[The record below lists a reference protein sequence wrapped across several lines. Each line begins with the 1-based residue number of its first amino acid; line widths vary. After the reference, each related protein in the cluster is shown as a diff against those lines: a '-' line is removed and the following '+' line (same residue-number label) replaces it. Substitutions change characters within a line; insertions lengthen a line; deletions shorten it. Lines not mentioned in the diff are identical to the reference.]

1 MKMKKWITLFI
12 GMIMITSILGGCG
25 SKAPETETTEKKE
38 ADTNL
43 TASGMPIVKEPI
55 TVKFFAP
62 KRFAS
67 QNLNDIMLWNEY
79 EKMTNINVE
88 WNDVIREQLVEKK
101 NIILASGD
109 YPDVFYGSRFT
120 SSDLQKYGQQGVFV
134 KLNDLIENHAPNIK
148 RILDQNPEIKKAM
161 TMPDG
166 NIYAIPT
173 ITDPSF
179 TAMRSGTF
187 MWYKQE
193 WLDKLG
199 VSMPKTTEELY
210 NFLKQV
216 KEKDPNAVPIGG
228 SGIDTLISHIK
239 GSWGLGNR
247 GASHPNVDVDPKT
260 GELRFIPVA
269 PEYKE
274 MLQYIQK
281 LYSEGLLYKDTFS
294 ANTDQAIANGIEGKY
309 VVHPGYNPEAMFKQK
324 GYIGGL
330 TLTGPHGDQLYANV
344 GATVGSSGQFVIT
357 SNNKYPEATMRWVD
371 YLYSDEGAKMFF
383 MGFENVTYKKTA
395 DDQYEFV
402 DEIKNNPKGLTQD
415 QAVAQYL
422 TWPGGGYPGILK
434 QQFFKGSEGM
444 PSSIE
449 AVKIVES
456 QFPEEVWA
464 PFVYTQEE
472 TDKMSALKADIETYV
487 TEMQAKFITG
497 NVPFTQW
504 DNYTA
509 TLQKMGLD
517 EYMEI
522 YKAAYERYKK

>member
-1 MKMKKWITLFI
+1 MKMKKWFTLMI
-12 GMIMITSILGGCG
+12 GMIMITSLLGGCS
-25 SKAPETETTEKKE
+25 SKAPEAETAEKKE
-38 ADTNL
+38 TSTNL
-43 TASGMPIVKEPI
+43 TESGMPIVKEPI

-67 QNLNDIMLWNEY
+67 QKLNDIMIWNEY
-79 EKMTNINVE
+79 KKMTNINVE
-88 WNDVIREQLVEKK
+88 WNDVSREQLAEKK
-101 NIILASGD
+101 NIILASGE
-109 YPDVFYGSRFT
+109 YPDVFYGSRFS
-120 SSDLQKYGQQGVFV
+120 SSDLQKYGQQGVFI
-134 KLNDLIENHAPNIK
+134 KLNDLIDNYAPNIK
-148 RILDQNPEIKKAM
+148 RILDQNPDIKKAM

-166 NIYAIPT
+166 NIYALPT

-187 MWYKQE
+187 LWFQKQ

-199 VSMPKTTEELY
+199 ISEPKSTEEFY

-216 KEKDPNAVPIGG
+216 KEKDPNAIPIGG
-228 SGIDTLISHIK
+228 SSIDNLIGLIK

-247 GASHPNVDVDPKT
+247 GLSHPNVDVDPKT
-260 GELRFIPVA
+260 GDLRYIPTA
-269 PEYKE
+269 LEYKE
-274 MLQYIQK
+274 MLQYLNK
-281 LYSEGLLYKDTFS
+281 LYSEGLLEKDTFS
-294 ANTDQAIANGIEGKY
+294 ANADQFIANGMQGKY
-309 VVHPGYNPEAMFKQK
+309 AAHAGYNPEATLKQK

-330 TLTGPHGDQLYANV
+330 TLKGPHEDQLYANV

-357 SNNKYPEATMRWVD
+357 QNNKNPEATMRWVD

-383 MGFENVTYKKTA
+383 MGFENVTYKKMA
-395 DDQYEFV
+395 DGQYEFV

-415 QAVAQYL
+415 QAAAQYL

-444 PSSIE
+444 PASVE
-449 AVKIVES
+449 AVKKVES
-456 QFPEEVWA
+456 QFPEEIWT

-497 NVPFTQW
+497 NVPFTEW
-504 DNYTA
+504 DKYTA
-509 TLQKMGLD
+509 TLKKMGLE